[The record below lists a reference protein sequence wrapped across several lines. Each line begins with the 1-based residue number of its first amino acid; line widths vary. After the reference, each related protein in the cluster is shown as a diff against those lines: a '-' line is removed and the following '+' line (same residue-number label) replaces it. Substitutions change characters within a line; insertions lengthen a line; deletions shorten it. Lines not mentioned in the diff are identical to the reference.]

1 MLAVNDS
8 VEEFGPYLVYEK
20 LGVGGMATVH
30 RAESRSVGGFRKAV
44 ALKRLLPHIA
54 GDPEAVQAFVRE
66 ARLASKLR
74 HANIAQTYDLG
85 KIGGVYYIA
94 MELVPGP
101 TFTQLMNQCHEAAGA
116 IPLPI
121 SVNML
126 SQICEALDYA
136 HNLCDE
142 DGKPLGIIHR
152 DVSPPNV
159 VVSNTGV
166 VKLIDFGIA
175 KLANQEQH
183 TVAGI
188 IKGKF
193 AYVAPEYTA
202 GRLDHRADLFGLGVI
217 AHELLTGRR
226 LFHGETDLET
236 VQNIRE
242 MPIQPPSRWNPQI
255 TRDFDDIILTAL
267 QRDPDRR
274 WQSAAAMRNAL
285 DGVAKEIGVNI
296 TYQQVFDWVEWAFS
310 QEPRRDD
317 SKLARLIDDL
327 EPSVSVEMPVP
338 GGKAKPA
345 DKAKPKAKPAVWN
358 TPIPTKKKRDKS
370 QTAGTVR
377 AKIKTDPSGVV
388 TKVATP
394 KQAKLPYA
402 KRSHMSVLLLALLLV
417 LVAVGA
423 YVWWFGV
430 PSLYNF

>member
-1 MLAVNDS
+1 VNDS

-226 LFHGETDLET
+226 LFHGDTDLET

-285 DGVAKEIGVNI
+285 DGVAKEIGITI

-310 QEPRRDD
+310 QEPRRED

-327 EPSVSVEMPVP
+327 EPSVSVEMPM
-338 GGKAKPA
+338 PA
-345 DKAKPKAKPAVWN
+345 SDQPKDRPKAGSKPPVWN
-358 TPIPTKKKRDKS
+358 TPIPTKKKKRDKS

-388 TKVATP
+388 TKVATA
-394 KQAKLPYA
+394 KQVKHPHAR
-402 KRSHMSVLLLALLLV
+402 RSYTGLLVLVLLLV
-417 LVAVGA
+417 LVSAGA
-423 YVWWFGV
+423 YVWWYGV
-430 PSLYNF
+430 PSLYRF